1 MIVPFFVPFIH
12 YYLYIQL
19 QIEEVYEYL
28 NKNEIHTDIQI

>member
-12 YYLYIQL
+12 YYLYVYS
-19 QIEEVYEYL
+19 IEEVYEYL